1 MNITEFFLW
10 YFSANDLKEIVIN
23 HEFNRL
29 NEWILDYD
37 RLDKHNIEY
46 DYDIENIIISNIKT
60 YFPSPGTNMDMS
72 LPIQILYKSDYKYPK
87 GIKRPIYSNK
97 YITRTIDV
105 YVGIYYQWVRDKKI
119 ESVLL

>member
-29 NEWILDYD
+29 ND

-46 DYDIENIIISNIKT
+46 DYDIENIIISNIET

-97 YITRTIDV
+97 YIIRTIDV

-119 ESVLL
+119 ESVLHY